1 MKPPKLNRAWCLT
14 SAKKM
19 ELDIEVKKIKI
30 EWVMS
35 VSLVQQ
41 EIMVARWSTAISN
54 WVTLT
59 KRSRVA
65 ASTSASF
72 SASTVQRVPRGNV
85 AEK

>member
-1 MKPPKLNRAWCLT
+1 MKPPKLNRAWCHT

-19 ELDIEVKKIKI
+19 ELGIEVKKIKI
-30 EWVMS
+30 EWVRS

-41 EIMVARWSTAISN
+41 EIMVARWSMAISN

-59 KRSRVA
+59 KRSQVA

-72 SASTVQRVPRGNV
+72 SASTVQRVPRGNA